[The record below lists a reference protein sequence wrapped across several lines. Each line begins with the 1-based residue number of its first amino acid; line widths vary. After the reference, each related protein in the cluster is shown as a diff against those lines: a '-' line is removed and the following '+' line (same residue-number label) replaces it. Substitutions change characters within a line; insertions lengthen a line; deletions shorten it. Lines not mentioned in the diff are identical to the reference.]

1 MEKLTTHVLDTAHG
15 KPAAGVSVF
24 LFQGDRLVSQSVTNA
39 DGRCP
44 EPLALKLPSGVYRI
58 EFAVGDYFRKLGVES
73 PFLDCVPVQFTAAAG
88 QSYHVPL
95 VCTPWSYSAYRGS

>member
-1 MEKLTTHVLDTAHG
+1 MEKLTTHVFDTAHC
-15 KPAAGVSVF
+15 KPAAGVGVF

-44 EPLALKLPSGVYRI
+44 ELLARKLPAGVYRI
-58 EFAVGDYFRKLGVES
+58 EFAVGDYFRNQGVES
-73 PFLDCVPVQFTAAAG
+73 PFLDRVPVQFTAAAG

-95 VCTPWSYSAYRGS
+95 VCTPWSYSTYRGS